1 MKKTMLIKKLKVVLA
16 DSYTLYLKTQNYHW
30 NVEGPQFRSL
40 HLLFEEQYT
49 DLFNANDE
57 IAERIRMLG
66 EKAPGT
72 FTEFLKLTTMHEA
85 DSSKNATEMM
95 KCLVDSQVAI
105 IKTIYAALKEA
116 QKIGDEATTGLLTDR
131 VQAHE
136 KNKWFLETSLKK

>member
-1 MKKTMLIKKLKVVLA
+1 MLIKKLKVVLA

-30 NVEGPQFRSL
+30 NVEGSQFRGL

-66 EKAPGT
+66 EKAPAT
-72 FTEFLKLTTMHEA
+72 FKEFLKLTTMHEG
-85 DSSKNATEMM
+85 DSSKNAMEMV
-95 KCLVDSQVAI
+95 KCLVDSQDAI

-116 QKIGDEATTGLLTDR
+116 QKIGDEATVGLLTDR

-136 KNKWFLETSLKK
+136 KNKWFLEMGLKK